1 MCDYDKNTA
10 LVSLGESL
18 ERKKDLFSVF
28 TFVFVFVYK
37 QTKPIGGSLEEK
49 SRVDFLFCVF
59 CIYKQTT
66 YLLCYSHKDC
76 QFLIVR
82 RQNILLAVVVVV
94 VPLLLYLLCYYES
107 RQNLWTKCTV
117 DVCETPPKL
126 FSARSTNHYDYYFL
140 FYSIMIIFSYSVGFF
155 WILSNALSNLHV
167 ILFLFSPCFAE
178 HHFSVLY
185 IDAQGAIKTT

>member
-82 RQNILLAVVVVV
+82 RQNILLAVIVVV
-94 VPLLLYLLCYYES
+94 VPLLLLCRCCCIYCVIMKADKTFG
-107 RQNLWTKCTV
+107 QNARLMFVRRHRSC
-117 DVCETPPKL
+117 
-126 FSARSTNHYDYYFL
+126 SAPDL
-140 FYSIMIIFSYSVGFF
+140 QIIMIIISYS
-155 WILSNALSNLHV
+155 ILL
-167 ILFLFSPCFAE
+167 
-178 HHFSVLY
+178 
-185 IDAQGAIKTT
+185 